1 MMEITGER
9 LFLGHMTARTENE
22 HLARYRFAMELVR
35 GKRVADIACGS
46 GYGTQM
52 LASAGARS
60 VHGMDISEEAVEF
73 ARRQYNTANVTYSV
87 GNAQD
92 LTTISD
98 GEFDVVV
105 SFETIEHIEDVE
117 AYLDEMKRI
126 LRPGGVFVV
135 STPDRRLAS
144 LWYWY
149 FGHPKNPYHAREYT
163 ERELLDLL
171 STRFQI
177 KACYGQA
184 FVPQGLVFWPVQFI
198 IKVFRG
204 IFNTAKVRAFRDK
217 LYSDKGNF
225 KVTPKGPGKRVP
237 DYWVISCVRQ
247 EK

>member
-1 MMEITGER
+1 MEIPRER
-9 LFLGHMTARTENE
+9 LILGQMTARTENE
-22 HLARYRFAMELVR
+22 HLARYQFAMELVA

-52 LASAGARS
+52 LSSAGARS
-60 VHGMDISEEAVEF
+60 VHGLDISEEAVEF

-92 LTTISD
+92 LLTISD

-126 LRPGGVFVV
+126 LCPGGVFVV
-135 STPDRRLAS
+135 SSPDRRLAS
-144 LWYWY
+144 FWHWVLA
-149 FGHPKNPYHAREYT
+149 HPKNPYHVREYT

-184 FVPQGLVFWPVQFI
+184 FVPQWLVFWPVHFVI
-198 IKVFRG
+198 RTFRG
-204 IFNTAKVRAFRDK
+204 IFNTAKVRDFRDK

-237 DYWVISCVRQ
+237 NYWVISCVRQ